1 MLELA
6 ECVGFI
12 DTIRN
17 SIKGP
22 AQKYDPELQRSVFL
36 RDHKACRHCG
46 VTFTDEALHLICHHA
61 DYNIRN
67 SNPDNLVSE
76 CHMCHC
82 IQNLGMVTMQHEG
95 HMHFVYVPEISQE
108 ELNAVSWGIAH
119 KVLKHKNSH
128 DCQEESQLIKA
139 ILERVCAFPKGYLSE
154 PAKFCGSTHEELL
167 FSIQHNIYLLQK
179 ILLQMR
185 KVGNPLFQNRT
196 KWLSGARIFF
206 EPRDAA
212 ELFGGI
218 AADID
223 ENCYQSMLQPAMEKA
238 RKLFA

>member
-12 DTIRN
+12 DTIRK
-17 SIKGP
+17 SMTGP
-22 AQKYDPELQRSVFL
+22 APEYDPELQRLVFH
-36 RDHKACRHCG
+36 RDNRACRHCG
-46 VTFTDEALHLICHHA
+46 VTFTESTLHLFCHHA
-61 DYNIRN
+61 DYNIKN
-67 SNPDNLVSE
+67 STLKNLVSE
-76 CHMCHC
+76 CYMCHS
-82 IQNLGMVTMQHEG
+82 IQNLGIVTMQHEG
-95 HMHFVYVPEISQE
+95 HMHFVYIPEISQE

-119 KVLKHKNSH
+119 KILAQENSH
-128 DCQEESQLIKA
+128 ALQQELQIVNT
-139 ILERVCAFPKGYLSE
+139 ILDKGCAFPKGYLSE

-167 FSIQHNIYLLQK
+167 FSIQHNIKLLQI

-185 KVGNPLFQNRT
+185 KVGNPLFENRA

-206 EPRDAA
+206 DPRDAA